1 MTSTTILAFD
11 IGIKNLAWC
20 CLQKQGIT
28 PTPTYTVLGWDNV
41 NLLEETS
48 NLEKSDAK
56 CLLCKV
62 KGSYIHNE
70 NAYCAR
76 HAPAG
81 YPALQD
87 ASGKL
92 LKSIPAASVC
102 KQLLQS
108 KGVAKPPV
116 KKDALIVELAK
127 YYSMP
132 VIKQKV
138 KVGVDTNLTQIH
150 DSLRNLVNNNSS
162 MWKNC
167 TTICLENQPAFKN
180 PTMKSVQMLLFATL
194 RDILQPSPPQIK
206 LVHASKKVQGATKG
220 DAGYAERKAGSEQRV
235 LTFLQGPI
243 PSTCTNASA
252 MATRFNGA
260 SKKSDLADA
269 LCMCLD
275 AM

>member
-1 MTSTTILAFD
+1 MTSSTVLAFD

-20 CLQKQGIT
+20 CLQKQGT
-28 PTPTYTVLGWDNV
+28 SYTILGWDNV
-41 NLLEETS
+41 NLLDETS

-62 KGSYIHNE
+62 KGSYIHSE

-92 LKSIPAASVC
+92 IKSIPAASVC
-102 KQLLQS
+102 KQLLQA
-108 KGVAKPPV
+108 KGVAKPPI
-116 KKDALIVELAK
+116 KKDALVIGLAK

-132 VIKQKV
+132 VVKQKV

-150 DSLRNLVNNNSS
+150 DSLRNLVTNNYA

-167 TTICLENQPAFKN
+167 TIVCLENQPAFKN

-206 LVHASKKVQGATKG
+206 LVHASKKVQGAAKG

-235 LTFLQGPI
+235 QAFLQGP
-243 PSTCTNASA
+243 TQQCTNAAA
-252 MATRFNGA
+252 MASRFNGA
-260 SKKSDLADA
+260 LKKSDLADA
-269 LCMCLD
+269 LCMCVD